1 MIGLYLEPSQN
12 AAACHYYRACAH
24 VVMAATLV
32 FQNIET
38 VGMLVN
44 QTNPVGVRVVFI

>member
-24 VVMAATLV
+24 DVMV